1 MRGLADVPMPYP
13 SADFL
18 PAVLREDDLLV
29 RWTAALDLVTA
40 PVVATLDCLEA
51 YLDPWLTPPD
61 FLAWLGECVG
71 ARLDE
76 NWPVER
82 RRAAVAEAVAAHR
95 LRGTTAGLRMLAERA
110 ADAPVEI
117 SDTGG
122 VRWST
127 RPSTDPE
134 PPAEPRVRIRVPASA
149 SVTEGSLAELV
160 RGVVPLG
167 VAVDVEVV
175 RP

>member
-1 MRGLADVPMPYP
+1 M
-13 SADFL
+13 
-18 PAVLREDDLLV
+18 
-29 RWTAALDLVTA
+29 TA
-40 PVVATLDCLEA
+40 PVVATLDCLDA
-51 YLDPWLTPPD
+51 YFDPWLTPPD

-95 LRGTTAGLRMLAERA
+95 LRGTAAGLRILAERA
-110 ADAPVEI
+110 TDSPVQI
-117 SDTGG
+117 ADTGG

-127 RPSTDPE
+127 RPATEPE
-134 PPAEPRVRIRVPASA
+134 PPAEPGVRVRVPASA
-149 SVTEGSLAELV
+149 SVTESSLAELL

-167 VAVDVEVV
+167 VAVEVEVI
-175 RP
+175 